1 MTHGV
6 SYLPLMDTI
15 IVLSGGKIS
24 EMGSYQE
31 LLKQDRAFA
40 EFLRTY
46 AGADHSVAGEGK
58 ERAPVDVDIAT
69 VPLLYGCS
77 FFPAPLPPSWVAEFG
92 KSPGQMLPLMPSGWE
107 NPLDAD
113 SWRFHPICVLV
124 ASCGCSCVCGLS
136 FSCDY

>member
-15 IVLSGGKIS
+15 VVLSEGKIS

-46 AGADHSVAGEGK
+46 AGADHNMAGEGK
-58 ERAPVDVDIAT
+58 ERAPADVDIAT
-69 VPLLYGCS
+69 APLLYGCS
-77 FFPAPLPPSWVAEFG
+77 CFPAPLPPSWVAEIG
-92 KSPGQMLPLMPSGWE
+92 KSPGQTLPLMPSAGE
-107 NPLDAD
+107 NP
-113 SWRFHPICVLV
+113 SGGR
-124 ASCGCSCVCGLS
+124 
-136 FSCDY
+136 